1 MRTATA
7 TAAAVTTLTAAA
19 GVAAVAAL
27 AAGRYAA
34 DAALRTDPGRPLP
47 GGPRLVVHSTAG
59 DQVVLTRSLAS
70 QWPGTYALA
79 APGVHAV
86 VGAVLPDVPHDPDA
100 VVRRLVGV
108 THGALAPGTRVRL
121 TPQIHLGNPRTALGL
136 DHADVDV
143 PGELGALPAWFVP
156 GARDT
161 WVITAHGLGG
171 TREHPMVVMPFLH
184 HHRLPVLDLAYRGD
198 LGAPRPPDGL
208 GHLGAS
214 EWRDLDAA
222 IRYALRFGAR
232 RVVLYGWSTGATMA
246 LHAAERSALADRIS
260 GLVLDSPVLD
270 WHTTLR
276 RLAAARRTPAALLPL
291 AVRAAEGSAG
301 LRADARAPGADP
313 RALRMPVL
321 IFHGPDDTL
330 APWEPSR
337 RLAAA
342 RPDLVTLRTVRDA
355 PHGAMWNADPAG
367 YEEAL
372 RRFLTPLM

>member
-7 TAAAVTTLTAAA
+7 TAGAVTTALLGA
-19 GVAAVAAL
+19 GAAVI

-34 DAALRTDPGRPLP
+34 DAALRPRPGRPLP
-47 GGPRLVVHSTAG
+47 GGPRLSVHSTAAG
-59 DQVVLTRSLAS
+59 RVALTRSLAS
-70 QWPGTYALA
+70 LRPGTYGLD

-86 VGAVLPDVPHDPDA
+86 VGPVLDGVPHEPDT
-100 VVRRLVGV
+100 VVRRLLSV
-108 THGALAPGTRVRL
+108 THGALDPGTRVTL
-121 TPQIHLGNPRTALGL
+121 TPQVHVGNPRTALGL

-156 GARDT
+156 AARDT
-161 WVITAHGLGG
+161 WVITVHGLGT
-171 TREHPMVVMPFLH
+171 TREHPMTVMPFLH
-184 HHRLPVLDLAYRGD
+184 RHRLPVLDLAYRGD
-198 LGAPRPPDGL
+198 LGAPAPPDGL

-222 IRYALRFGAR
+222 IRYALRYGAR
-232 RVVLYGWSTGATMA
+232 RVVLHGWSTGAAMA
-246 LHAAERSALADRIS
+246 LHAAERSALADRIC

-276 RLAAARRTPAALLPL
+276 ALAAARRTPAALLPFT
-291 AVRAAEGSAG
+291 VRAAEGRAG
-301 LRADARAPGADP
+301 LRADRTGPGADP
-313 RALRMPVL
+313 RALRVPVL
-321 IFHGPDDTL
+321 VFHGPDDTL

-342 RPDLVTLRTVRDA
+342 RPDLVTLKTVRAA
-355 PHGAMWNADPAG
+355 PHGAMWNADPAQ

>member
-7 TAAAVTTLTAAA
+7 TAGAVTTAFLGAAA
-19 GVAAVAAL
+19 VI

-34 DAALRTDPGRPLP
+34 DAALRPRPGHPLP
-47 GGPRLVVHSTAG
+47 GGPRLSVHSTAAG
-59 DQVVLTRSLAS
+59 RVTLTRSLAS
-70 QWPGTYALA
+70 LRPGTYGLD

-86 VGAVLPDVPHDPDA
+86 VGPVLDGVPHEPDT
-100 VVRRLVGV
+100 VVRRLLAV
-108 THGALAPGTRVRL
+108 THGALDPGTRVSL
-121 TPQIHLGNPRTALGL
+121 TPQVHVGNPRTALGL

-143 PGELGALPAWFVP
+143 PGELGALPAWFLP

-161 WVITAHGLGG
+161 WVITVHGLGT
-171 TREHPMVVMPFLH
+171 TREHPMAVMPFLH
-184 HHRLPVLDLAYRGD
+184 RHRLPVLDLAYRGD
-198 LGAPRPPDGL
+198 LGAPAPPDGL
-208 GHLGAS
+208 GHLGES

-222 IRYALRFGAR
+222 IRYALRYGAR
-232 RVVLYGWSTGATMA
+232 RVVLHGWSTGAAMA

-276 RLAAARRTPAALLPL
+276 ALAAARRTPAALLPF
-291 AVRAAEGSAG
+291 AVRAAEGRAG
-301 LRADARAPGADP
+301 LRADRTGPGADP
-313 RALRMPVL
+313 RALRVPVL
-321 IFHGPDDTL
+321 VFHGPDDTL
-330 APWEPSR
+330 APWGPSR

-342 RPDLVTLRTVRDA
+342 RPDLVTLKTVRGA
-355 PHGAMWNADPAG
+355 PHAAMWNADPVQ